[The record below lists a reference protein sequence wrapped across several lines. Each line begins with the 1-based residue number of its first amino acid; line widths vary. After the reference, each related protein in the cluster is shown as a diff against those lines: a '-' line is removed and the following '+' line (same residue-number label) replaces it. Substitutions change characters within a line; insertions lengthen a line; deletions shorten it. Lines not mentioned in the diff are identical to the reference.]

1 MGLLFWNHLM
11 THTNQ
16 ELTDYIK
23 LKLMVSGG
31 EMGESDFVHRLSIPH
46 EVVAHLKER
55 IRLSFGEHSPIDRRV
70 QAFLDSYFA
79 DLSLETPITLPGLG
93 ESFILD
99 RPGMARELSL
109 PEGGDLFE
117 SDIVSSY
124 RLGHEQGVLHNPKN
138 DRRTTQGVF
147 HVAEGGAPVPQDK
160 VAVPKIAYA
169 GLLRAALA
177 PPSSLLTLPF
187 TAHGEQPMGKFVSLM
202 TRAVVVPDVPG
213 ITPRKTM
220 ELRFLVPGNLV
231 SNLDFLERI
240 FGNTGDPHLPENDAG
255 LDIEQWTGHTGYVI
269 LAPHLTTLT
278 KKSLGLPHFDDAT
291 ERQKRDRMCW
301 ASPDEC
307 YNNGDAFKVTAR
319 DAQGVMVTVIADNYY
334 GYCKKEIK
342 TQINFAANLF
352 GMVEEEHAGG
362 ALVHPQYD
370 LGKIFSVATHLPK
383 TGHTFEKVKRLFGDR
398 LEVQPEGYGV
408 DRRYPSL
415 YYVPE
420 NVEIN
425 LNTQTVKWQNLSG
438 RHTLPLDPAVTYIVP
453 AGYKV
458 RLEKEADSGQW
469 RLIGT
474 TAEGTFCHKPSTVSG
489 GGKSEI
495 SKSISDSIMHAPFFV
510 ADFDKDMDAV
520 EALLTHDYSDR
531 FRNRSAEN
539 SRPILSADRSLGSVI
554 KLLTPS
560 VTLYN
565 DAYNAWLESIPH
577 PIRELAYLV
586 KRFYQPDMG
595 DNWRG
600 AFSVDVV
607 NGRPGNELRFKGE
620 KLVAHYAR
628 VGFTADGNWRI
639 FSLRNDFVP
648 AEKLQEE
655 DDISAS
661 IVVPAERLHSLNPK
675 YAGPSSVK
683 LVENAEMRLFQRP
696 DEAIHRGYDKLT
708 EAHFALDNNFFSNYA
723 PLTQADAQKLLAS
736 AITLSEWTPPMQEVI
751 RRAAASPGYFVSSAH
766 PRIVDGKPTKNPR
779 FLQVRADLL
788 DETPSYLSEMGMR
801 LYRQVPLGQPVPTPV
816 NAVLPGRRL
825 NPPEPGIR
833 SLAVCNPI
841 HYQETPELFMEL
853 ISSLT
858 GKSPSTTGTGSE
870 GALTKGPFNALLPI
884 IDLNNALVSHILT
897 GAEAFSTAA
906 GYVGPNFRA
915 DHDISLI
922 IPEIWSR
929 MEVSERDPHYL
940 IQNHYLEKLEDFD
953 YEGKTVYASRLG
965 YRITADFVRTFFGI
979 VFDNPN
985 DVFTP
990 EMLRPELQDM
1000 ASFVDGIDNIVSTQK
1015 KIADNYFDDGSVAL
1029 ACPPLKALLHIMHSG
1044 SFEGKTVA
1052 DPELRSLFT
1061 RASLWESEWYKARL
1075 QTQQTLEV
1083 RLWKRHVRALREF
1096 LEGSNQ
1102 FSPLLRHKVT
1112 ERLQAAQ
1119 AHLEQIERPDY
1130 PETLRGFIGA
1140 DPTVLMEK

>member
-1 MGLLFWNHLM
+1 M
-11 THTNQ
+11 TNTNQ
-16 ELTDYIK
+16 ELVDYIK

-31 EMGESDFVHRLSIPH
+31 EMDGEDFVSRLTIPH

-55 IRLSFGEHSPIDRRV
+55 IRLSFGEHSPIDQRA
-70 QAFLDSYFA
+70 QTFLDNYLA
-79 DLSLETPITLPGLG
+79 DLSLETPIKLPGLG

-99 RPGMARELSL
+99 RAGMACELSL
-109 PEGGDLFE
+109 PESGDLFE

-124 RLGHEQGVLHNPKN
+124 RLGHGQGVLHNPKS

-169 GLLRAALA
+169 GLLKAALN
-177 PPSSLLTLPF
+177 PPRSLLNLPF
-187 TAHGEQPMGKFVSLM
+187 TAHSRQPIEKFVSLM
-202 TRAVVVPDVPG
+202 VRAAVVPEVPG
-213 ITPRKTM
+213 VTPRKTM

-240 FGNTGDPHLPENDAG
+240 FGNAGDPHLPENDAG
-255 LDIEQWTGHTGYVI
+255 LDIEHWTGHTGYVI

-291 ERQKRDRMCW
+291 DRQKRDRMCW
-301 ASPDEC
+301 ASPDER

-319 DAQGVMVTVIADNYY
+319 DTQGVMVTVIADNYY

-342 TQINFAANLF
+342 TQINFAANLL

-370 LGKIFSVATHLPK
+370 LGKIFSVATHLRK
-383 TGHTFEKVKRLFGDR
+383 TDHTFEKVKRLLDKQID
-398 LEVQPEGYGV
+398 VQSEGYAI
-408 DRRYPSL
+408 DKQYPAL

-438 RHTLPLDPAVTYIVP
+438 RHTLPLDPDITYVVP
-453 AGYKV
+453 AGFKV

-469 RLIGT
+469 RLVGT
-474 TAEGTFCHKPSTVSG
+474 TAEGTLCHKPSTVSG

-495 SKSISDSIMHAPFFV
+495 SKSISDSIMHAPFFI
-510 ADFDKDMDAV
+510 ADFHTDMDAV
-520 EALLTHDYSDR
+520 EALLTHDYSQR
-531 FRNRSAEN
+531 FRNRAAEN
-539 SRPILSADRSLGSVI
+539 SRPILSQERSLGSVI

-560 VTLYN
+560 GTLYN
-565 DAYNAWLESIPH
+565 DTYNAWLEAIPH
-577 PIRELAYLV
+577 PIRELAYVV
-586 KRFYQPDMG
+586 KRFYQPEMG
-595 DNWRG
+595 DNWREH
-600 AFSVDVV
+600 FSVDLV

-628 VGFTADGNWRI
+628 VGFTEGGNWRI

-648 AEKLQEE
+648 AEKLQAE
-655 DDISAS
+655 DDITAS
-661 IVVPAERLHSLNPK
+661 VVVPAERLHNVNPK
-675 YAGPSSVK
+675 YAGPRSYKIVQ
-683 LVENAEMRLFQRP
+683 NAERRLFQRP
-696 DEAIHRGYDKLT
+696 DDAIHRGYDKLT
-708 EAHFALDNNFFSNYA
+708 EAHFALDDNFFSNYA
-723 PLTQADAQKLLAS
+723 PLTQTDAQALLAS
-736 AITLSEWTPPMQEVI
+736 AITLSEWTLPMQEVI
-751 RRAAASPGYFVSSAH
+751 RRAAEAPGYFVSSAH

-779 FLQVRADLL
+779 YLQIRADLM
-788 DETPSYLSEMGMR
+788 DKKPGYLSGMGMR
-801 LYRQVPLGQPVPTPV
+801 LYRQVPVGQSVPTPV

-884 IDLNNALVSHILT
+884 VDLNNALVSHILT

-906 GYVGPNFRA
+906 GFVGPNFQV
-915 DHDISLI
+915 DHDISLL

-929 MEVSERDPHYL
+929 MEVAERDPQYL
-940 IQNHYLEKLEDFD
+940 IENNYLEKLEDFEYD
-953 YEGKTVYASRLG
+953 GKTVFASRLG

-990 EMLRPELQDM
+990 EMLRPEIQDM
-1000 ASFVDGIDNIVSTQK
+1000 ASFVDGIDNIVTTHKQ
-1015 KIADNYFDDGSVAL
+1015 IAENYFADGSIAL
-1029 ACPPLKALLHIMHSG
+1029 ACPPLKALLHIMQSG
-1044 SFEGKTVA
+1044 AYEGKTIA
-1052 DPELRSLFT
+1052 DPALRALFT
-1061 RASLWESEWYKARL
+1061 RELLWESEWYASRL
-1075 QTQQTLEV
+1075 QTQQTLEI
-1083 RLWKRHVRALREF
+1083 RLWKRHIHTLREF
-1096 LEGSNQ
+1096 LSVPNP
-1102 FSPLLRHKVT
+1102 FSASLRRDVT
-1112 ERLQAAQ
+1112 DRLQKAQ
-1119 AHLEQIERPDY
+1119 AHCEKIERPDY
-1130 PETLRGFIGA
+1130 VETLRGFIGA
-1140 DPTVLMEK
+1140 DPAVLMEK

>member
-1 MGLLFWNHLM
+1 M
-11 THTNQ
+11 TPTNTTPINQ
-16 ELTDYIK
+16 ELVDYIK
-23 LKLMVSGG
+23 LKLMVAGDDAV
-31 EMGESDFVHRLSIPH
+31 SDDLIGRLTIPH

-55 IRLSFGEHSPIDRRV
+55 VRLSFRQQCPSDKRA
-70 QAFLDSYFA
+70 QAFLDGYLA
-79 DLSLETPITLPGLG
+79 DLALDTPITLPGLG
-93 ESFILD
+93 ESFVLD

-109 PEGGDLFE
+109 PEKGDFFE

-124 RLGHEQGVLHNPKN
+124 RLGHGQGVLHNPKS

-147 HVAEGGAPVPQDK
+147 HIAEGGAPVPSDK

-177 PPSSLLTLPF
+177 PPRSLLTLPF
-187 TAHGEQPMGKFVSLM
+187 TAHGARPVETFVSLLV
-202 TRAVVVPDVPG
+202 RAAVVPDVPEV
-213 ITPRKTM
+213 TTRKTM
-220 ELRFLVPGNLV
+220 ELRYLVPGNLV

-240 FGNTGDPHLPENDAG
+240 FGIAGDPHLPENDAG
-255 LDIEQWTGHTGYVI
+255 MDPEGWTGHTGYVI
-269 LAPHLTTLT
+269 LAPHLITLS
-278 KKSLGLPHFDDAT
+278 KKALGLPHFDDAT
-291 ERQKRDRMCW
+291 DRQKRDRMCW
-301 ASPDEC
+301 VSPDEC
-307 YNNGDAFKVTAR
+307 YNDGDAFKVTAR
-319 DAQGVMVTVIADNYY
+319 DLSGVMVTVIADNYY

-342 TQINFAANLF
+342 TQINYAANLM
-352 GMVEEEHAGG
+352 GLVEEEHAGG

-370 LGKIFSVATHLPK
+370 LGKVFSVAVHLPK
-383 TGHTFEKVKRLFGDR
+383 TAHTFEGVKQQLGDR
-398 LEVQPEGYGV
+398 IDVQSEGYAV
-408 DRRYPSL
+408 DKAYPSL

-425 LNTQTVKWQNLSG
+425 LNTQTVTWRNLSG

-458 RLEKEADSGQW
+458 RLEKEAGSGQW

-474 TAEGTFCHKPSTVSG
+474 TAEGTLCHKPSTVSG

-510 ADFDKDMDAV
+510 ADFAHDMDAV

-531 FRNRSAEN
+531 FQRRAAEG
-539 SRPILSADRSLGSVI
+539 SRPILSPERSLGSVI

-560 VTLYN
+560 NTLYT
-565 DAYNAWLESIPH
+565 DGYNAWLESIPH

-586 KRFYQPDMG
+586 KRFYQPEMG
-595 DNWRG
+595 NNWRES
-600 AFSVDVV
+600 FSVDVV

-628 VGFTADGNWRI
+628 VGFTEDGNWRI

-648 AEKLQEE
+648 ADKLQEE
-655 DDISAS
+655 DDITVSM
-661 IVVPAERLHSLNPK
+661 VVPADDLPGVNPK
-675 YAGPSSVK
+675 YAGPASYKV
-683 LVENAEMRLFQRP
+683 VENTERRLFQRP
-696 DEAIHRGYDKLT
+696 DEAIHRGYDTLT
-708 EAHFALDNNFFSNYA
+708 EAHFARDNNFFSNYA

-736 AITLSEWTPPMQEVI
+736 AITLSEWTEPMQEVI
-751 RRAAASPGYFVSSAH
+751 RRAAETPGYFVSSAH

-779 FLQVRADLL
+779 YLQVRADLI
-788 DETPSYLSEMGMR
+788 DEKPSYLSEIGMR
-801 LYRQVPLGQPVPTPV
+801 LYRQIPLGQSVPTPV

-906 GYVGPNFRA
+906 GFVGPSFRV
-915 DHDISLI
+915 DHDVSLL

-929 MEVSERDPHYL
+929 MEVAERDPSYL
-940 IQNHYLEKLEDFD
+940 IAHSYLEKLDDFEYD
-953 YEGKTVYASRLG
+953 GKTVAASRLG

-990 EMLRPELQDM
+990 EMLRPERQDM
-1000 ASFVDGIDNIVSTQK
+1000 ASFVDGIDNIVTTQQ
-1015 KIADNYFDDGSVAL
+1015 KIAANYFEDGSIAL
-1029 ACPPLKALLHIMHSG
+1029 ACLPLKALLHIMHTG
-1044 SFEGKTVA
+1044 SYEGRAAA
-1052 DPELRSLFT
+1052 DPEVRALFT
-1061 RASLWESEWYKARL
+1061 PDALLKSDWYRERL
-1075 QTQQTLEV
+1075 QAQQTLDL
-1083 RLWKRHVRALREF
+1083 RLWKRHLRTLREF
-1096 LEGSNQ
+1096 LDDPGQ
-1102 FSPLLRHKVT
+1102 VTPALRRKVT
-1112 ERLQAAQ
+1112 ARLQQAQ
-1119 AHLEQIERPDY
+1119 AHCERIEGPEYLETQ
-1130 PETLRGFIGA
+1130 RGFIGA
-1140 DPTVLMEK
+1140 DPSVL